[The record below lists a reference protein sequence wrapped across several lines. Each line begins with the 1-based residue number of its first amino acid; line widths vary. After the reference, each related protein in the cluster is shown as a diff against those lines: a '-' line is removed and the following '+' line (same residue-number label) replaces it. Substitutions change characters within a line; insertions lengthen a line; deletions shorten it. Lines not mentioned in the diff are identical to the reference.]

1 MKKMILIFD
10 ILAVTFIF
18 LSLCIGVTVAQP
30 LPYSLSGHI
39 MDNNNEYIVGVEITL
54 INERTNDIL
63 ELVSTTNGEYQQDAY
78 NFPNHY
84 KNGDSIRYNVIYG
97 DIGAVELR
105 DIDISKGG
113 TKLDIVLT
121 KEGSPVTTPNL
132 TPKSKARRKTT
143 THMYDDTDGD
153 GISDNEERARGWDKL
168 DPCVPNSD
176 SFTCKNKATS
186 QLTPEVFSPLKEE
199 PIPIPIP
206 TVKAT
211 PRQPQKATELPKRIP
226 GFIGLELLVVILLF
240 LCRRNKKRGEN
251 DKHKEGNGI

>member
-1 MKKMILIFD
+1 MKKMIWVFN

-18 LSLCIGVTVAQP
+18 LSVCVGVTVAQP

-39 MDNNNEYIVGVEITL
+39 LDTEDEYIIGAEITL

-78 NFPNHY
+78 NFINHY
-84 KNGDSIRYNVIYG
+84 KNDDTIRYNIIYG
-97 DIGAVELR
+97 NISAVELR

-121 KEGSPVTTPNL
+121 KEGIPTSNSTH
-132 TPKSKARRKTT
+132 KSKPPRKTA
-143 THMYDDTDGD
+143 THMYTDTDGD

-168 DPCVPNSD
+168 DPCIPNTD
-176 SFTCKNKATS
+176 SFACKGKSTP
-186 QLTPEVFSPLKEE
+186 QLTPEVFSPFVEE
-199 PIPIPIP
+199 PTPIP
-206 TVKAT
+206 TLKAT
-211 PRQPQKATELPKRIP
+211 PRQSLKATESPKRIS

-240 LCRRNKKRGEN
+240 LCRRNKKRR
-251 DKHKEGNGI
+251 KK

>member
-1 MKKMILIFD
+1 MKKMIWVFD

-18 LSLCIGVTVAQP
+18 LSLCVGVTVAQP

-39 MDNNNEYIVGVEITL
+39 LDTEDEYIVGAEITL

-78 NFPNHY
+78 NFVNHY

-113 TKLDIVLT
+113 TKFDITLT
-121 KEGSPVTTPNL
+121 KEGIPTPNP
-132 TPKSKARRKTT
+132 TPKSKAPHKTAT
-143 THMYDDTDGD
+143 PMYTDTDGD

-168 DPCVPNSD
+168 DPCIPNSD
-176 SFTCKNKATS
+176 SFACKGKSTP

-199 PIPIPIP
+199 HTPIP
-206 TVKAT
+206 TLKAT
-211 PRQPQKATELPKRIP
+211 PRQPPKATESPKRIP
-226 GFIGLELLVVILLF
+226 GFIGLEFLVVILLF
-240 LCRRNKKRGEN
+240 LCRRNKKRRE
-251 DKHKEGNGI
+251 K

>member
-10 ILAVTFIF
+10 TLAVTFIF
-18 LSLCIGVTVAQP
+18 LSLCVGVAVAQP

-39 MDNNNEYIVGVEITL
+39 YDNESEYIVGAEITL

-84 KNGDSIRYNVIYG
+84 KNGDSIRYNVTYEN
-97 DIGAVELR
+97 IGAVELR

-113 TKLDIVLT
+113 TKLDITLT
-121 KEGSPVTTPNL
+121 KEGSPATTPNP
-132 TPKSKARRKTT
+132 TPKSKAPHKTT

-153 GISDNEERARGWDKL
+153 GVSDNEERVRGWDKL
-168 DPCVPNSD
+168 DPCIPNSD
-176 SFTCKNKATS
+176 SFACKSKTTP
-186 QLTPEVFSPLKEE
+186 QLTPEVFSPFVEQ
-199 PIPIPIP
+199 PTPIP

-211 PRQPQKATELPKRIP
+211 LRQPSKATESPKRIP
-226 GFIGLELLVVILLF
+226 GFTSILFIVSLFIVVIW
-240 LCRRNKKRGEN
+240 RDKK
-251 DKHKEGNGI
+251 K